1 MLTIESLEVT
11 YGSIRAVARLDVTLG
26 KGRVAALLGANGAG
40 KSSTMKAVGGL
51 LRPSGGRVVFDGA
64 DITGMPAH
72 RVARR
77 GLALVPEG
85 RMVVGCLTVQEN
97 LDLSAYARG
106 RRRRALADDVYDLFP
121 RLAERRRQT
130 AALMSGG
137 EQQMLAIGR
146 ALMTAPS
153 LLLLDEPSMGLSPA
167 LVDTV
172 FGAISEIRSAGMTM
186 LLVEQ
191 NAALAFPLAD
201 HACLI
206 QRGAIV
212 AEGAPDELERDPAT
226 IARHL
231 GIDEE
236 PAPEQAPDPGADPAQ
251 DDRAERGSTA

>member
-1 MLTIESLEVT
+1 MLTVESLEVT
-11 YGSIRAVARLDVTLG
+11 YGSVRAVAKLDIALG
-26 KGRVAALLGANGAG
+26 KGRATALLGANGAG
-40 KSSTMKAVGGL
+40 KSSTMRAIGGL
-51 LRPSGGRVVFDGA
+51 LRPSGGRVVFDGE

-72 RVARR
+72 KVARR

-97 LDLSAYARG
+97 LALSAYARG
-106 RRRRALADDVYDLFP
+106 RRRTALADDVYDLFP
-121 RLAERRRQT
+121 RLAERRGQT

-167 LVDTV
+167 LVETV
-172 FGAISEIRSAGMTM
+172 FSAISQIRSAGMTM

-191 NAALAFPLAD
+191 NAALAFPMAD

-212 AEGAPDELERDPAT
+212 AEGTPAELEKDPAT

-236 PAPEQAPDPGADPAQ
+236 PGREPASKGAA
-251 DDRAERGSTA
+251 S

>member
-1 MLTIESLEVT
+1 MLTVESLEVT
-11 YGSIRAVARLDVTLG
+11 YGSIRAVAGLDIAIG
-26 KGRVAALLGANGAG
+26 KGGVTALLGANGAG
-40 KSSTMKAVGGL
+40 KSSTMSAIGGL
-51 LRPSGGRVVFDGA
+51 LRPSGGRVLFDGA

-106 RRRRALADDVYDLFP
+106 RRRTALVDEVYDLFP
-121 RLAERRRQT
+121 RLAERRAQT

-153 LLLLDEPSMGLSPA
+153 VLLLDEPSMGLSPA
-167 LVDTV
+167 MVDTV
-172 FGAISEIRSAGMTM
+172 FSAITAIRASGMTM

-201 HACLI
+201 HACLV

-212 AEGAPDELERDPAT
+212 AEGTPGELERDPAT

-236 PAPEQAPDPGADPAQ
+236 PRPDRTSKGV
-251 DDRAERGSTA
+251 TA

>member
-1 MLTIESLEVT
+1 MLTVESLEVT
-11 YGSIRAVARLDVTLG
+11 YGSIRAVAGLDISIGRGGVT
-26 KGRVAALLGANGAG
+26 ALLGANGAG
-40 KSSTMKAVGGL
+40 KSSTMSAIGGL
-51 LRPSGGRVVFDGA
+51 LRPSGGRVLFDGA

-106 RRRRALADDVYDLFP
+106 RRRTALAAEVYDLFP
-121 RLAERRRQT
+121 RLAERRAQT

-153 LLLLDEPSMGLSPA
+153 VLLLDEPSMGLSPA
-167 LVDTV
+167 MVDTV
-172 FGAISEIRSAGMTM
+172 FSAITAIRASGMTM

-201 HACLI
+201 HACLV

-212 AEGAPDELERDPAT
+212 AEGTPEELERDPAT

-236 PAPEQAPDPGADPAQ
+236 PRPG
-251 DDRAERGSTA
+251 RASKGVTA

>member
-1 MLTIESLEVT
+1 MLTVESLEVT
-11 YGSIRAVARLDVTLG
+11 YGSIRAVSRLDISLG

-40 KSSTMKAVGGL
+40 KSSTMRAIGGL
-51 LRPSGGRVVFDGA
+51 LRPSGGRVVFDGT

-72 RVARR
+72 RVARL

-85 RMVVGCLTVQEN
+85 RMVVGCLTVEEN
-97 LDLSAYARG
+97 LGLSAYARG
-106 RRRRALADDVYDLFP
+106 RRRTALVDEVYDLFP
-121 RLAERRRQT
+121 RLAERRHQT

-172 FGAISEIRSAGMTM
+172 FAAISAIRATGMTM

-206 QRGAIV
+206 QRGEIV
-212 AEGAPDELERDPAT
+212 AEGTPEELEKDPAT

-231 GIDEE
+231 GIEDE
-236 PAPEQAPDPGADPAQ
+236 PRPTAPHA
-251 DDRAERGSTA
+251 

>member
-1 MLTIESLEVT
+1 MLTVEALEVT
-11 YGSIRAVARLDVTLG
+11 YGSIRAVARLDITLG
-26 KGRVAALLGANGAG
+26 KGRVVALLGANGAG
-40 KSSTMKAVGGL
+40 KSSTMRAIGGL
-51 LRPSGGRVVFDGA
+51 LRPSGGRVVFDGD
-64 DITGMPAH
+64 DITGMPAY

-106 RRRRALADDVYDLFP
+106 RRRTALSDEVYDLFP
-121 RLAERRRQT
+121 RLAERRHLT
-130 AALMSGG
+130 AGLLSGG

-172 FGAISEIRSAGMTM
+172 FGAIASIRSAGMTM

-191 NAALAFPLAD
+191 NAALAFPMAD
-201 HACLI
+201 HACLV
-206 QRGAIV
+206 QRGTIV
-212 AEGAPDELERDPAT
+212 AEGTPEELEKDPAT

-236 PAPEQAPDPGADPAQ
+236 PEDDAAREPASKGAP
-251 DDRAERGSTA
+251 S

>member
-1 MLTIESLEVT
+1 MLTVESLEVT
-11 YGSIRAVARLDVTLG
+11 YGSIRAVAGLDIAIG
-26 KGRVAALLGANGAG
+26 KGGVTALLGANGAG
-40 KSSTMKAVGGL
+40 KSSTMSAIGGL
-51 LRPSGGRVVFDGA
+51 LRPSGGRVLFDGA

-106 RRRRALADDVYDLFP
+106 RRRTALVDEVYDLFP
-121 RLAERRRQT
+121 RLAERRAQT

-153 LLLLDEPSMGLSPA
+153 VLLLDEPSMGLSPA
-167 LVDTV
+167 MVDTV
-172 FGAISEIRSAGMTM
+172 FSAITAIRASGMTM

-201 HACLI
+201 HACLV

-212 AEGAPDELERDPAT
+212 AEGTPEELERDPAT

-236 PAPEQAPDPGADPAQ
+236 PRPDRTSKGV
-251 DDRAERGSTA
+251 TA